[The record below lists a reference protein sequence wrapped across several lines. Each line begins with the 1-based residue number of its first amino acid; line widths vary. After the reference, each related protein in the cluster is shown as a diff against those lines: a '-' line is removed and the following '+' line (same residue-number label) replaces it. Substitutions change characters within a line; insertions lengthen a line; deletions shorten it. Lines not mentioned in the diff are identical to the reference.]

1 MNKLS
6 FEKIY
11 ENVPKNRVNIDIFEK
26 IDSTNDEA
34 KSMPNSNEF
43 NIIIAEEQSKG
54 RGRKGNKW
62 FSPNSGNIYMTLFT
76 ENQLSEDPASLITG
90 VVCRNSIRNINE
102 RINISLKWPN
112 DILYK
117 NKKVGGILVEKEHY
131 EKKIKTI
138 IGIGINLSLKN
149 KESSWGDL
157 SEFNLQEQRN
167 ELVAEIINNLV
178 RAYDKKNNNWKKE
191 WLNGCMHI
199 NKEIQI
205 YDNKNIKK
213 DAIFRDIDDLG
224 NAIIETDNG
233 LEVFRSGHIKIKGIY

>member
-6 FEKIY
+6 FEKIL

-34 KSMPNSNEF
+34 KRITNSNEF

-54 RGRKGNKW
+54 RGRKGNNW
-62 FSPNSGNIYMTLFT
+62 FSPNSRNIYMTLFT

-90 VVCRNSIRNINE
+90 VVCRNSIRNIDE

-138 IGIGINLSLKN
+138 IGIGINLNLKN

-178 RAYDKKNNNWKKE
+178 RAFDKKNNNWKEE

-199 NKEIQI
+199 NREIQI

>member
-6 FEKIY
+6 FEKIL

-34 KSMPNSNEF
+34 KRMPNSNEF

-54 RGRKGNKW
+54 RGRKGNNW

>member
-34 KSMPNSNEF
+34 KRITNNNEF

-199 NKEIQI
+199 NREIQI

-213 DAIFRDIDDLG
+213 NAIFRDIDDLG

>member
-11 ENVPKNRVNIDIFEK
+11 ENVPKNRVNIDIFQK

-34 KSMPNSNEF
+34 KRITNNNEF

-167 ELVAEIINNLV
+167 ELVTEIINNLV
-178 RAYDKKNNNWKKE
+178 RAFDKKNNNWKEE
-191 WLNGCMHI
+191 WLNACMHI
-199 NKEIQI
+199 NREIQI

-213 DAIFRDIDDLG
+213 NAIFRDIDDLG

>member
-34 KSMPNSNEF
+34 KRMPNSNEF

-54 RGRKGNKW
+54 RGRKGNNW

-199 NKEIQI
+199 NREIQI

-213 DAIFRDIDDLG
+213 NAIFRDIDDLG

>member
-6 FEKIY
+6 FEKIL

-34 KSMPNSNEF
+34 KRMPNSNEF

-54 RGRKGNKW
+54 RGRKGNNW

-213 DAIFRDIDDLG
+213 NAIFRDIDDLG

>member
-6 FEKIY
+6 FEKIL

-34 KSMPNSNEF
+34 KRITNSNEF

-54 RGRKGNKW
+54 RGRKGNNW

-138 IGIGINLSLKN
+138 IGIGINLNLKN

-167 ELVAEIINNLV
+167 ELVTEIINNLV
-178 RAYDKKNNNWKKE
+178 RAFDKKNNNWKEE
-191 WLNGCMHI
+191 WLNACMHI
-199 NKEIQI
+199 NREIQI

>member
-1 MNKLS
+1 
-6 FEKIY
+6 
-11 ENVPKNRVNIDIFEK
+11 
-26 IDSTNDEA
+26 
-34 KSMPNSNEF
+34 
-43 NIIIAEEQSKG
+43 
-54 RGRKGNKW
+54 
-62 FSPNSGNIYMTLFT
+62 MTLFT

-138 IGIGINLSLKN
+138 IGIGINLNLKN

-178 RAYDKKNNNWKKE
+178 RAFDKKNNNWKEE
-191 WLNGCMHI
+191 WLNACMHI
-199 NKEIQI
+199 NREIQI

-213 DAIFRDIDDLG
+213 NAIFRDIDDLG

>member
-1 MNKLS
+1 LNKLS
-6 FEKIY
+6 FEKIL

-34 KSMPNSNEF
+34 KRITNSNEF

-54 RGRKGNKW
+54 RGRKGNNW

-138 IGIGINLSLKN
+138 IGIGINLNLKN

-178 RAYDKKNNNWKKE
+178 RAFDKKNNNWKEE

-199 NKEIQI
+199 NREIQI

>member
-34 KSMPNSNEF
+34 KRMPNSNEF

-54 RGRKGNKW
+54 RGRKGNNW

>member
-34 KSMPNSNEF
+34 KRITNNNEF

-138 IGIGINLSLKN
+138 IGIGINLNLKN

>member
-34 KSMPNSNEF
+34 KRITNNNEF

-167 ELVAEIINNLV
+167 ELVTEIINNLV
-178 RAYDKKNNNWKKE
+178 RAFDKKNNNWKEE
-191 WLNGCMHI
+191 WLNACMHI
-199 NKEIQI
+199 NREIQI

-213 DAIFRDIDDLG
+213 NAIFRDIDDLG

>member
-34 KSMPNSNEF
+34 KRITNNNEF

-54 RGRKGNKW
+54 RGRKGNNW

-90 VVCRNSIRNINE
+90 VVCRNSIRNIDE

-167 ELVAEIINNLV
+167 ELVTEIINNLV
-178 RAYDKKNNNWKKE
+178 RAFDKKNNNWKEE
-191 WLNGCMHI
+191 WLNACMHI
-199 NKEIQI
+199 NREIQI

-213 DAIFRDIDDLG
+213 NAIFRDIDDLG

>member
-34 KSMPNSNEF
+34 KRITNSNEF

-54 RGRKGNKW
+54 RGRKGNNW

-178 RAYDKKNNNWKKE
+178 RAYDKKNNNWKEE

-199 NKEIQI
+199 NREIQI

-213 DAIFRDIDDLG
+213 NAIFRDIDDLG

>member
-6 FEKIY
+6 FEKIL

-34 KSMPNSNEF
+34 KRITNSNEF

-167 ELVAEIINNLV
+167 ELVTEIINNLV
-178 RAYDKKNNNWKKE
+178 RAFDKKNNNWKEE
-191 WLNGCMHI
+191 WLNACMHI
-199 NKEIQI
+199 NREIQI

>member
-6 FEKIY
+6 FEKIL

-34 KSMPNSNEF
+34 KRITNNNEF

-54 RGRKGNKW
+54 RGRKGNNW

>member
-34 KSMPNSNEF
+34 KRITNNNEF

>member
-6 FEKIY
+6 FEKIL

-34 KSMPNSNEF
+34 KRITNSNEF

-54 RGRKGNKW
+54 RGRKGNNW

-90 VVCRNSIRNINE
+90 VVCRNSIRNIDE

-138 IGIGINLSLKN
+138 IGIGINLNLKN

-178 RAYDKKNNNWKKE
+178 RAFDKKNNNWKEE
-191 WLNGCMHI
+191 WLNACMHI
-199 NKEIQI
+199 NREIQI

-213 DAIFRDIDDLG
+213 NAIFRDIDDLG

>member
-6 FEKIY
+6 FEKIL
-11 ENVPKNRVNIDIFEK
+11 ENVPKNRVNIDIFQK

-34 KSMPNSNEF
+34 KRITNNNEF

-131 EKKIKTI
+131 EKKIKPI

-149 KESSWGDL
+149 EESSWGDL

-167 ELVAEIINNLV
+167 ELVTEIINNLV
-178 RAYDKKNNNWKKE
+178 REFVKKNNNWKEE
-191 WLNGCMHI
+191 WQNACMHI
-199 NKEIQI
+199 NREIQI

-213 DAIFRDIDDLG
+213 NAIFRDIDDLG

>member
-34 KSMPNSNEF
+34 KRITNNNEF

-54 RGRKGNKW
+54 RGRKGNNW

-199 NKEIQI
+199 NREIQI

-213 DAIFRDIDDLG
+213 NAIFRDIDDLG

>member
-6 FEKIY
+6 FEKILK
-11 ENVPKNRVNIDIFEK
+11 NVPKNRVNIDIFEK

-34 KSMPNSNEF
+34 KRITNSNEF

-54 RGRKGNKW
+54 RGRKGNNW

-117 NKKVGGILVEKEHY
+117 NKKVGGILVEKEH
-131 EKKIKTI
+131 
-138 IGIGINLSLKN
+138 
-149 KESSWGDL
+149 
-157 SEFNLQEQRN
+157 
-167 ELVAEIINNLV
+167 
-178 RAYDKKNNNWKKE
+178 
-191 WLNGCMHI
+191 
-199 NKEIQI
+199 
-205 YDNKNIKK
+205 
-213 DAIFRDIDDLG
+213 
-224 NAIIETDNG
+224 
-233 LEVFRSGHIKIKGIY
+233 

>member
-6 FEKIY
+6 FEKIL

-34 KSMPNSNEF
+34 KRMPNSNEF

-178 RAYDKKNNNWKKE
+178 RAYDKKNNNWKEE

-199 NKEIQI
+199 NREIQI

-213 DAIFRDIDDLG
+213 NAIFRDIDDLG

>member
-11 ENVPKNRVNIDIFEK
+11 ENVPKNRVNIDIFQK

-34 KSMPNSNEF
+34 KRITNSNEF

-54 RGRKGNKW
+54 RGRKGNNW

-117 NKKVGGILVEKEHY
+117 NKKVGGILVEKEHLVQDVY
-131 EKKIKTI
+131 APQCSLLRRKVDGDWVSLWFEKK
-138 IGIGINLSLKN
+138 
-149 KESSWGDL
+149 
-157 SEFNLQEQRN
+157 
-167 ELVAEIINNLV
+167 
-178 RAYDKKNNNWKKE
+178 
-191 WLNGCMHI
+191 
-199 NKEIQI
+199 
-205 YDNKNIKK
+205 
-213 DAIFRDIDDLG
+213 
-224 NAIIETDNG
+224 
-233 LEVFRSGHIKIKGIY
+233 

>member
-34 KSMPNSNEF
+34 KRMPNSNEF

-191 WLNGCMHI
+191 CLNGCMHI

>member
-34 KSMPNSNEF
+34 KRMPNSNEF

-54 RGRKGNKW
+54 RGRKGNNW

-178 RAYDKKNNNWKKE
+178 RAYDKKNNNWKEE

-199 NKEIQI
+199 NREIQI

-213 DAIFRDIDDLG
+213 NAIFRDIDDLG

>member
-6 FEKIY
+6 FEKIL

-34 KSMPNSNEF
+34 KRITNSNEF

-138 IGIGINLSLKN
+138 IGIGINLNLKN

-178 RAYDKKNNNWKKE
+178 RAFDKKNNNWKEE

-199 NKEIQI
+199 NREIQI